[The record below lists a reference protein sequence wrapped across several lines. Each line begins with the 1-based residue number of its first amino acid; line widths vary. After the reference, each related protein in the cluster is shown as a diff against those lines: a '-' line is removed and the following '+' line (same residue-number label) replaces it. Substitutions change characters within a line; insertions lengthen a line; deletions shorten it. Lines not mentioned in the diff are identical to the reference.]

1 MSHLRLRLCLVI
13 SALIA
18 LVGTANA
25 FAAGNLVISQV
36 YGGGGNTGAS
46 YTHDFVEIFNR
57 GTVSESVDGMS
68 IQYASATGT
77 GNFGATTTQLTELPP
92 VSLQPGQYM
101 LIQEASTAAVG
112 APLPL
117 PDLIDGSPIAMSG
130 TAGKVAL
137 VTGTT
142 TLGCNG
148 GSTPCAPAALARI
161 VDLVGYGAAN
171 FFEGA
176 GPAPTLTN
184 TASAGRN
191 DVGCRDTDNNSTDFF
206 FLTPPG
212 PRNSASPLVVC
223 DGPPPPTNPSPS
235 GSANPPSV
243 LPGAQTTLSVTVTP
257 GANPTS
263 TGLSVAGDLTLIG
276 GSATTAF
283 LDDGLGADA
292 VAGDNIF
299 TYVATVPP
307 TTTPG
312 TKLLDVTARDAELR
326 SGSTTITLLVESPPP
341 PLVAIHTI
349 QGATHISPRLG
360 ELVATRGIV
369 TGKIG
374 SSFYIQDPE
383 PDGDAATSEGI
394 QIFGAT
400 ATNAVSV
407 GQLVTVQG
415 RVTEFRASASA
426 PNPNLSITELT
437 SPTILSQASTTAT
450 IDPTVIGNGGRT
462 QPNTVIEDDASSG
475 NVETS
480 GVFDPADDGLDFYES
495 LEGMLVQMND
505 LVSTSYTFTSFGEI
519 WVLGDNAANATV
531 MSPRGALVIR
541 PGDLNPERMVI
552 DDEMFKST
560 GARMPLVNTGASLPG
575 PHVGIMDWAF
585 GEYRIQLR
593 AAPIAA
599 NMGVSVRESAI
610 AAGPNKVSIATFNVE
625 NLSGGEPDAKYNT
638 LAGMIVNNLAAP
650 DIVGLEEIQDNN
662 GAVGGTSSPVVD
674 ANVTLDRLVAAI
686 QLAGGPTYAYR
697 QINPVAHQD
706 GGEPGGNIRVGFL
719 FRTDRGLA
727 FVDRPGGDSTTA
739 VAVVSGPDGPQL
751 SISPGRIAPA
761 DEAWTSSR
769 KPLAAEFTYNGH
781 KLFVIVNHFNSK
793 GGDQGLFGPWQP
805 PVLSSEVQ
813 RNKQATLVAGFV
825 GDLLAADPTA
835 NIAVIGDLN
844 DFQFSPPV
852 QKLKDAGLVAM
863 IETLPPNERYSY
875 VFDGNGQALDHIM
888 VSSNLLDHADAAAG
902 YDIVHVNAEFLE
914 QASDHDPQL
923 VQLTMPAPTISAT
936 RSPAANAA
944 GWNNSA
950 VTVSFTCVD
959 LLSALVGSCPASV
972 TLASEGADQSVSRSV
987 ATEGGLSL
995 TAGVSNIDIDLT
1007 NPTVTYTGGKAT
1019 YGVEETISITC
1030 AATDAL
1036 SGIASSTC
1044 ANINGPATSFG
1055 LGTHTFSA
1063 SALDNAGN
1071 AGTGSVSF
1079 TVVVTYDGLCILTRS
1094 YVDDA
1099 DVADSLCAQ
1108 LAAAKAAAARGN
1120 DNAKKNALNAYLN
1133 LLKAQIGKSVTAAEA
1148 ATLAEL
1154 VKAL

>member
-1 MSHLRLRLCLVI
+1 MSHLRLRLCVVIAALV
-13 SALIA
+13 A
-18 LVGTANA
+18 LVGSANA

-36 YGGGGNTGAS
+36 YGGGGNSGAS
-46 YTHDFVEIFNR
+46 YTHDFVELFNR
-57 GTVSESVDGMS
+57 GTVSESLNGMS

-77 GNFGATTTQLTELPP
+77 GNFGSSTTQLTELPP
-92 VSLQPGQYM
+92 ASLQPGQYM
-101 LIQEASTAAVG
+101 LIQEATTAPVG
-112 APLPL
+112 APLPA
-117 PDLIDGSPIAMSG
+117 PDLIDLSPIPMSG

-161 VDLVGYGAAN
+161 VDLVGYGNAN
-171 FFEGA
+171 FFEGTGA
-176 GPAPTLTN
+176 ATALSN
-184 TASAGRN
+184 IASAGRN
-191 DVGCRDTDNNSTDFF
+191 NVGCRDTDNNATDFF

-212 PRNSASPLVVC
+212 PRNSASVLVMC
-223 DGPPPPTNPSPS
+223 EGPPPPTNPSPS
-235 GSANPPSV
+235 GSANPASV

-263 TGLSVAGDLTLIG
+263 TGISVSGDLTLIG

-283 LDDGLGADA
+283 ADDGLGADA
-292 VAGDNIF
+292 AAGDNVF
-299 TYVATVPP
+299 TYRATVPP

-312 TKLLDVTARDAELR
+312 TRLLDVTARDAELR
-326 SGSTTITLLVESPPP
+326 SGSTTISLLVESPPP

-349 QGATHISPRLG
+349 QGAAHISPRLG

-374 SSFYIQDPE
+374 SSFYIQDPD

-400 ATNAVSV
+400 AASAVSV
-407 GQLVTVQG
+407 GDLVTVQG
-415 RVTEFRASASA
+415 RVTEFRASSSTS

-437 SPTILSQASTTAT
+437 TPTILSKSATTLT

-480 GVFDPADDGLDFYES
+480 GIFDPAQDGLDFYES

-519 WVLGDNAANATV
+519 WVVGDNGANATV
-531 MSPRGALVIR
+531 MSPRGALVIG

-552 DDEMFKST
+552 DDEMFKAS
-560 GARMPLVNTGASLPG
+560 GARMPLVNTGAPLPG
-575 PHVGIMDWAF
+575 PHVGVMDWAF

-593 AAPIAA
+593 AAPVAT
-599 NMGVSVRESAI
+599 NMGVSVREIAI
-610 AAGPNKVSIATFNVE
+610 AAGTDKVSIATFNVE

-638 LAGMIVNNLAAP
+638 LAAMIVNNLAAP

-739 VAVVSGPDGPQL
+739 VSIVSGPEGPQL

-761 DEAWTSSR
+761 NEAWTSSR

-813 RNKQATLVAGFV
+813 RIKQATLVAGFV

-888 VSSNLLDHADAAAG
+888 VSRNLFDHAAAAAG

-923 VQLTMPAPTISAT
+923 VQLTMPTPSISAT

-959 LLSALVGSCPASV
+959 PLSALVGSCPAPV
-972 TLASEGADQSVSRSV
+972 TLSSEGADQSVSRSV
-987 ATEGGLSL
+987 MTEGGLSL
-995 TAGVSNIDIDLT
+995 AAGVSNVDIDLT
-1007 NPTVTYTGGKAT
+1007 KPTVTYSGGKAT
-1019 YGVEETISITC
+1019 YGIEETISITC

-1036 SGIASSTC
+1036 SGLASSTC
-1044 ANINGPATSFG
+1044 TNISGPATSFG
-1055 LGTHTFSA
+1055 LGLHTFSA
-1063 SALDNAGN
+1063 SALDRAGN
-1071 AGTGSVSF
+1071 TGTGSVSF
-1079 TVVVTYDGLCILTRS
+1079 NVVVSFRGLCALTHS
-1094 YVDDA
+1094 YSDKQSIADA
-1099 DVADSLCAQ
+1099 LCAK
-1108 LAAAKAAAARGN
+1108 LDAAAAKADRKGQQA
-1120 DNAKKNALNAYLN
+1120 DLHAYVN
-1133 LLKAQIGKSVTAAEA
+1133 QVEAQSGKSFTAEEA
-1148 ATLAEL
+1148 ATLA
-1154 VKAL
+1154 ALAGSL